1 MAASR
6 SGWIPDLWL
15 CCTNFPRIFQRSAA
29 SVAIRG
35 GKGEIRLIPLRIPLR
50 RAYLEERGKNMKKIL
65 LATSALVMTAGF
77 ASAEVAVSGS
87 ARMGLV
93 HDGSLDAGG
102 GETYFSSR
110 VRIVFTASGETDTGL
125 SFGAS
130 MRADQQGGNNNDAGA
145 DQDGDSNGDSTVFI
159 SGAFGK
165 LTMGDVGGAAD
176 ALVGQ
181 VSGVG
186 YGPNDALQEIDFL
199 GTTKTAVYY
208 EYSTGALTFGLGAGQ
223 LYDVDGD
230 TDTANE
236 LNVGV
241 KYATDAFSVALGYE
255 TSDLA
260 DVISLGG
267 SATFG
272 AATVKA
278 RVSDADVAG
287 ADTAWAVSLDYAI
300 GATTLT
306 AFYTDF
312 GNTSTGDITTVVAG
326 GDTQHIGIGAAYD
339 LGGGAS
345 VAGGIVRQDAA
356 GVDTTFADVGLK
368 FSF

>member
-1 MAASR
+1 
-6 SGWIPDLWL
+6 
-15 CCTNFPRIFQRSAA
+15 
-29 SVAIRG
+29 
-35 GKGEIRLIPLRIPLR
+35 
-50 RAYLEERGKNMKKIL
+50 MKKIL
-65 LATSALVMTAGF
+65 LATSAVALMAGA
-77 ASAEVAVSGS
+77 ASAEVALSGS

-93 HDGSLDAGG
+93 YNDTLGTS
-102 GETYFSSR
+102 GETFFSSR

-145 DQDGDSNGDSTVFI
+145 DKDGDSNGDSTVYI

-186 YGPNDALQEIDFL
+186 YGPNDDLQEIGFI

-223 LYDVDGD
+223 LYDVDLD
-230 TDTANE
+230 IDTADEMNIA
-236 LNVGV
+236 V
-241 KYATDAFSVALGYE
+241 KYATDAYSVALGYE
-255 TSDLA
+255 TSDAFDALH
-260 DVISLGG
+260 LGG

-278 RVSDADVAG
+278 RVTDTDVAG
-287 ADTAWAVSLDYAI
+287 SDTMWALSVDYAM

-306 AFYTDF
+306 GFYTDF
-312 GNTSTGDITTVVAG
+312 GNNGADPV
-326 GDTQHIGIGAAYD
+326 GDTQHIGIGASYD

-345 VAGGIVRQDAA
+345 VAGGIVQQNNETVDDA
-356 GVDTTFADVGLK
+356 TFADIGLK

>member
-1 MAASR
+1 
-6 SGWIPDLWL
+6 
-15 CCTNFPRIFQRSAA
+15 
-29 SVAIRG
+29 
-35 GKGEIRLIPLRIPLR
+35 
-50 RAYLEERGKNMKKIL
+50 MKKIL
-65 LATSALVMTAGF
+65 LATSAMVLAAGA
-77 ASAEVAVSGS
+77 ASAEVALSGS

-93 HDGSLDAGG
+93 YDGTQNAGA
-102 GETYFSSR
+102 GETFFSSR
-110 VRIVFTASGETDTGL
+110 IRIVFTASGETDTGL

-130 MRADQQGGNNNDAGA
+130 VRNDQSGVGNAA
-145 DQDGDSNGDSTVFI
+145 NGDSTVFI

-186 YGPNDALQEIDFL
+186 YGPNDALQEIDFV

-208 EYSTGALTFGLGAGQ
+208 EYSAGALTFGLGAGQ
-223 LYDVDGD
+223 IYAPSSGGGA
-230 TDTANE
+230 DTADE
-236 LNVGV
+236 LNIGV
-241 KYATDAFSVALGYE
+241 KYATDVYSVALGFE
-255 TSDLA
+255 TTDGTTAAPAVFVVPGSGVVYSEDL
-260 DVISLGG
+260 ISLGG

-278 RVSDADVAG
+278 RVSDSDISG
-287 ADTAWAVSLDYAI
+287 KDTTWALSVDYAM

-312 GNTSTGDITTVVAG
+312 GNTKVALN
-326 GDTQHIGIGAAYD
+326 DTQHIGVGAAYD

-345 VAGGIVRQDAA
+345 VAGGIVRQNNDVAA
-356 GVDTTFADVGLK
+356 DNTFADVGLK

>member
-1 MAASR
+1 
-6 SGWIPDLWL
+6 
-15 CCTNFPRIFQRSAA
+15 
-29 SVAIRG
+29 
-35 GKGEIRLIPLRIPLR
+35 
-50 RAYLEERGKNMKKIL
+50 MKKIL
-65 LATSALVMTAGF
+65 LATSAMVLAAGA
-77 ASAEVAVSGS
+77 ASAEVALSGS

-93 HDGSLDAGG
+93 YDGTQNAGA
-102 GETYFSSR
+102 GETFFSSR

-130 MRADQQGGNNNDAGA
+130 VRNDQSGVGNAANP
-145 DQDGDSNGDSTVFI
+145 DSTVFI

-186 YGPNDALQEIDFL
+186 YGPNDALQEIDFV

-208 EYSTGALTFGLGAGQ
+208 EYSAGALTFGLGAGQ
-223 LYDVDGD
+223 IYNPSAIGG
-230 TDTANE
+230 TDTADE
-236 LNVGV
+236 LNIGV
-241 KYATDAFSVALGYE
+241 KYATDVYSVALGFE
-255 TSDLA
+255 TTDGTIAAPAVFAVPGSGVVYSEDL
-260 DVISLGG
+260 ISLGG

-278 RVSDADVAG
+278 RVSDSDISG
-287 ADTAWAVSLDYAI
+287 KDTTWALSVDYAM

-312 GNTSTGDITTVVAG
+312 GNTKVALN
-326 GDTQHIGIGAAYD
+326 DTKHVGIGAAYD

-345 VAGGIVRQDAA
+345 VAGGIVQQRNSVAD
-356 GVDTTFADVGLK
+356 DNTFADVGLK